1 MICLIPIPYRYKD
14 GGTVK
19 YKAVLYQVMD
29 YHALDD
35 RYESGYYEGVVVKI
49 LGFEVYNNTPDGR

>member
-1 MICLIPIPYRYKD
+1 M
-14 GGTVK
+14 K